1 MAYKIFTSGEILT
14 ASAVNDNLME
24 QAVATFSTTAARD
37 SSITA
42 PNDGQMAFTQDADIV
57 WIYDGQASISASGWK
72 AFPHITRV
80 NAKASG
86 PTTISASDAGCL
98 IEVNSNGT
106 SSVFIPAHSAV
117 AFTNGTTVT
126 VLQSGASA
134 LFITACPTAS
144 WVSSTKTAAS
154 ATSGSLTGQYAVA
167 TLIKSSS
174 NTWYAFGNLA

>member
-37 SSITA
+37 SAITA
-42 PNDGQMAFTQDADIV
+42 PNDGQLAFTADRATV
-57 WIYDGQASISASGWK
+57 QIYDGQASISASGFK
-72 AFPHITRV
+72 TFPHITQV
-80 NAKASG
+80 NVKASG
-86 PTTISASDAGCL
+86 PTTISASDAGAV

-144 WVSSTKTAAS
+144 WVGSTKVEAS

>member
-1 MAYKIFTSGEILT
+1 MSYKVFVAGDVLT
-14 ASAVNDNLME
+14 AAQVNDNLME
-24 QAVATFSTTAARD
+24 QAVATFSTTGARD
-37 SSITA
+37 STITS
-42 PNDGQMAFTQDADIV
+42 PNDGQMVFTEDADIV
-57 WIYDGQASISASGWK
+57 WIYDGSASVSASGFK
-72 AFPHITRV
+72 AFPHITRI

-86 PTTISASDAGCL
+86 PTTISASDAGCV
-98 IEVNSNGT
+98 IDVNSNGT

-126 VLQSGASA
+126 ITQSGASA

-144 WVSSTKTAAS
+144 WVASTKTAAS

-167 TLIKSSS
+167 TLIKSAS